1 MGCSFT
7 RKKMGWIYPIL
18 APPWLMS
25 TENLKPRTAFG
36 TGTLVAG
43 LCWGRSGCLEEM
55 VGINWGGWV
64 SYCTVSWGGF
74 VLSWLG
80 FVFFSSWLGWVGLFG
95 FGKHPSMFWSH
106 VFYLFFSCYI
116 AAFQTNRGPDFLS
129 LSLKTCGV
137 CSVCL
142 QIRKNA
148 GISSQRVAR
157 VGCKSGP
164 LEASRKVT
172 RTAKSVD
179 LDEFWVEQWSNEVA
193 NNDGKRDMSALQVF
207 SP

>member
-1 MGCSFT
+1 MQF
-7 RKKMGWIYPIL
+7 YPKRDGVNL
-18 APPWLMS
+18 SHSGAPPGWCQRKTSNRGLLLEQGRLLLASAEEDPDALKKWLAS
-25 TENLKPRTAFG
+25 IE
-36 TGTLVAG
+36 VAG
-43 LCWGRSGCLEEM
+43 L
-55 VGINWGGWV
+55 V
-64 SYCTVSWGGF
+64 TVSWGGF

-80 FVFFSSWLGWVGLFG
+80 LVGVFFFFSSWLGWVGLFG
-95 FGKHPSMFWSH
+95 FGKHPSIFWSH

-137 CSVCL
+137 CGVCL
-142 QIRKNA
+142 QIRNNA

-179 LDEFWVEQWSNEVA
+179 LDEFLVEQWSNEVA
-193 NNDGKRDMSALQVF
+193 NNDGKRDMTALQGF
-207 SP
+207 P